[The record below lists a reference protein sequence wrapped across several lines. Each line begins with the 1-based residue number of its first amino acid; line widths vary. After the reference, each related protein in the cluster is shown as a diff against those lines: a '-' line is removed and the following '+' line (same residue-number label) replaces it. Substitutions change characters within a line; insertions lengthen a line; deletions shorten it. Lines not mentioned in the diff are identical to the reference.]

1 MNRKDGCMKNKL
13 KERFIS
19 YAKINTRSNPES
31 KTIPSTRSQVEFG
44 KMLLKELKDLGLEN
58 CKYDEKSGFVTASL
72 PSNTKKEVPTIGF
85 IAHMDT
91 ADFNAENINPQIV
104 ENYDGISDINLDP
117 KGEYVLS
124 TDKFPNLKNYKG
136 HTLITTDGTT
146 LLGADDKAGIAEI
159 ITAMEYLISR
169 PDIDHGEVKLAFGPD
184 EEIGTGSNNF
194 DVESFGADFAY
205 TMDGGP
211 LGELQYENF
220 NAASARLTFKGTNVH
235 PGTAKGKLVN
245 SILLAMDFQNSL
257 PKGDVPEKTELYEGF
272 FFLESFKGSPEETS
286 LNYLIREHDKEKFE
300 ARKKSMHYL
309 VDRMNKDLGE
319 DRVFIEIEDSY
330 YNMLEII
337 KKNYEV
343 VELAERAM
351 LRLDIDPNTDPI
363 RGGTDGARL
372 SYMGLPTPNIF
383 AGGENMH
390 GRYEFVS
397 LETMEKA
404 MEVIL
409 EIIKLNVNPL

>member
-1 MNRKDGCMKNKL
+1 MKNKL

-19 YAKINTRSNPES
+19 YAKINTRSNPNS

-44 KMLLKELKDLGLEN
+44 NLLLEELKGLGLEECSYN
-58 CKYDEKSGFVTASL
+58 EKNGFVTASL
-72 PSNTKKEVPTIGF
+72 PSNTSKDVPTIGF

-91 ADFNAENINPQIV
+91 ADFNAENISPQLV
-104 ENYDGISDINLDP
+104 ENYDGVSDINLDP
-117 KGEYVLS
+117 KGEYILS
-124 TDKFPNLKNYKG
+124 PEKFPNLKNYKG
-136 HTLITTDGTT
+136 HDLITTDGTT

-159 ITAMEYLISR
+159 ITAIEYLIEN
-169 PDIDHGEVKLAFGPD
+169 PDIPHGKVRLAFGPD

-194 DVESFGADFAY
+194 DVEAFGADFAY
-205 TMDGGP
+205 TIDGGP

-220 NAASARLTFKGTNVH
+220 NAASARLTFKGSNVH

-257 PKGDVPEKTELYEGF
+257 PHDDVPEKTELYEGF
-272 FFLESFKGSPEETS
+272 FFLLDFKGNPEKTVLE
-286 LNYLIREHDKEKFE
+286 YLIRDHDRKKFE
-300 ARKKSMHYL
+300 ARKKSMEYI
-309 VDRMNKDLGE
+309 VARMNKDLGE

-351 LRLDIDPNTDPI
+351 LRLDIEPNTAPI
-363 RGGTDGARL
+363 RGGTDGARI

-397 LETMEKA
+397 LQTMEKA

-409 EIIKLNVNPL
+409 EIIKLNANPL